1 MIIIV
6 HALFISM
13 FNIINKVIKTISFL
27 LYSCVYTV
35 ICEIDLLALNMNVS
49 KPKKKLV
56 ICLFKILKHTKKI
69 IKRVG
74 CPWSY

>member
-49 KPKKKLV
+49 KTKKKLV
-56 ICLFKILKHTKKI
+56 ICLFKILKHRKK
-69 IKRVG
+69 
-74 CPWSY
+74 

>member
-27 LYSCVYTV
+27 LYSCVYIV
-35 ICEIDLLALNMNVS
+35 ICEIDHLAVNMNVS
-49 KPKKKLV
+49 KTKKKLV
-56 ICLFKILKHTKKI
+56 ICLFKILKHRKNI